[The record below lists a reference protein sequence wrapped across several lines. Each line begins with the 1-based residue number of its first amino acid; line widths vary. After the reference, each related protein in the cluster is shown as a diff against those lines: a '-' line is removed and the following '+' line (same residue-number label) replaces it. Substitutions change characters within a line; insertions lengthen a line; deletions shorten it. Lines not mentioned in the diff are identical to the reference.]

1 MLSQRKEKERC
12 KWECVGSHLIYR
24 RCFNEIPKRNW
35 YITGKRVCICKR
47 CSRALYGWL
56 RYLASYFEEEE
67 DATIEL
73 TKVAKVLSAMDGGE
87 DIKNKKIDTPM
98 CFDEM
103 NAKLVMILML
113 LNLILFL

>member
-1 MLSQRKEKERC
+1 M
-12 KWECVGSHLIYR
+12 
-24 RCFNEIPKRNW
+24 
-35 YITGKRVCICKR
+35 
-47 CSRALYGWL
+47 YGRL

-87 DIKNKKIDTPM
+87 DIKNKIDTPM

-103 NAKLVMILML
+103 EGKLVMILML